1 MQGSMSKLTMD
12 TNQMTAHAILP
23 KKIYSAAKVDIY
35 IILLPFSWIWKQ
47 AKLIKKNAA
56 FNVFFLKK
64 RIKKLIGRIDPNLSL
79 SGYHAW
85 HD

>member
-35 IILLPFSWIWKQ
+35 IMFLPFSWIWKH
-47 AKLIKKNAA
+47 AYIDKKNAA
-56 FNVFFLKK
+56 LILAFF
-64 RIKKLIGRIDPNLSL
+64 
-79 SGYHAW
+79 
-85 HD
+85 